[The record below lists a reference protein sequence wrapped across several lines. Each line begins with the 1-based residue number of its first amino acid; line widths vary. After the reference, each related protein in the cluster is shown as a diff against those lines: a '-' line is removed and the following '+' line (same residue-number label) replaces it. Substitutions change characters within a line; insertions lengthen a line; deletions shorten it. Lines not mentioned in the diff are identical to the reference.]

1 MYLCTV
7 SVWLIVVGFYRLL
20 LTSCAEFQLSECYF
34 IYQASVMYVI
44 SVSEIVHIIT
54 ELHSI

>member
-44 SVSEIVHIIT
+44 QLVK
-54 ELHSI
+54 